1 MLAALRE
8 LFRTQNLE
16 FSKFVHLQRNYEY
29 LNYIFNTPVISTFY
43 FSPCNGGSSSRN
55 RSGESQKKNCFFFFF
70 IQHSSGSKHWL
81 FCPSLYRGC
90 YPAAST
96 SLLVFRTRLTLLL
109 LCSFLPVLF
118 PSQTH
123 CTRWLP
129 LPFNST
135 PPPTHITFYGVIWK
149 RGRGSMPKVLTWL
162 GH

>member
-1 MLAALRE
+1 MNILTIFL
-8 LFRTQNLE
+8 T
-16 FSKFVHLQRNYEY
+16 LQLY
-29 LNYIFNTPVISTFY
+29 LHFIFYLVMVVVVVEIEVA
-43 FSPCNGGSSSRN
+43 RA
-55 RSGESQKKNCFFFFF
+55 KKEFFFL

-81 FCPSLYRGC
+81 FCLSLYRGC

-96 SLLVFRTRLTLLL
+96 YLLVFRTRLTLLL